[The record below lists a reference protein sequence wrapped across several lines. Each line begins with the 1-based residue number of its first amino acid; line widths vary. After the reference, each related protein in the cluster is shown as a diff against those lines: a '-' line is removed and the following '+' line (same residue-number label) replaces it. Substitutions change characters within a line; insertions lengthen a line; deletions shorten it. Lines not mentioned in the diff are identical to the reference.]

1 MKGCL
6 VGLPSNQITIAA
18 KSEHGC
24 LCLPMLAGSRWC
36 LPTKMF
42 WGAEAVSLTA
52 GAVRQRSLAYDK
64 IGRYP
69 EEKDLELQDI
79 LSWRKSQAGRFS
91 LCDVSQLQ
99 AGRRSTSKN
108 IQ

>member
-24 LCLPMLAGSRWC
+24 LCLPSLAASWC

-52 GAVRQRSLAYDK
+52 GAVRQRNWACDK
-64 IGRYP
+64 TGRSP
-69 EEKDLELQDI
+69 KEEDLELQDI
-79 LSWRKSQAGRFS
+79 LSWRKSQAGRY
-91 LCDVSQLQ
+91 SQSDISQQQ
-99 AGRRSTSKN
+99 AGRHSTSED